1 MSKMTYRDIP
11 VLRSAGF
18 EASSSGWSW
27 SKKDKDG
34 NLWVV
39 HEDELDNNKLSFSM
53 VGGPSIRMTRE
64 RFDELF
70 VRGIRNA

>member
-1 MSKMTYRDIP
+1 MTAKMTYRDIP

-18 EASSSGWSW
+18 EVSVSGWSW

-39 HEDELDNNKLSFSM
+39 TEDEYDNNKLSFSM
-53 VGGPSIRMTRE
+53 VGGPSVRMTRE

-70 VRGIRNA
+70 TGRRV